1 MDKLLNSPEAFI
13 FALTL
18 TIILIAYFFVYPR
31 TAKSDAIKVALYD
44 IGASSISLLIA
55 GFFFWNSGV
64 EFSLYFVTVN
74 WFVFTLTC
82 YALLEMPFMAWYF
95 KKHNVS
101 GLFS

>member
-1 MDKLLNSPEAFI
+1 MNNLLNSPEAFI
-13 FALTL
+13 IALVL
-18 TIILIAYFFVYPR
+18 TIILIAYFLVYPR

-44 IGASSISLLIA
+44 IGASGLSLLIA
-55 GFFFWNSGV
+55 GYFFWNSGV
-64 EFSLYFVTVN
+64 EFSLYFIDVN
-74 WFVFTLTC
+74 WFIFTLTT